1 MRAFAW
7 FVGTLV
13 AAGLVTAII
22 AYPVYRAHLS
32 GRVVAVSPRREPR
45 GHAGRGRGPR
55 LALPAS
61 RRELEARPRLWL
73 ALAQIP
79 EGCAGIR
86 HHRHGH
92 RRRRRGAAA
101 RDASG
106 ASSAR
111 RIPSSNCFCV
121 GLSSGIAVA
130 LIEETV
136 MRGAM
141 HSAIARESGQWAAV
155 LFTAPLFAVLH
166 FFAKA
171 RIPVDQ
177 LHWGSGFD
185 LLARSFAPLG
195 TPSLVFDSFMAWLA
209 VSLVLSL
216 TRVLTGNIAAAIG
229 LHAGWVV
236 VLRMLQ
242 EATAPGPAA
251 AGSAWLGKF
260 DGLLGYWVL
269 PWAAAIAARA
279 LAHPG
284 LWVPYA
290 RGRPDAAGTGR
301 RRRQRSDRRQPVEA
315 LERIIDLQVSLLV
328 GERYRQISPPG
339 DGPPRRHRRAAY
351 PCSRTPRR
359 AAATR
364 CSSNFDKRACRAG
377 TGTSGSRAQPLHL
390 AEIEPVRLPAALDQS
405 KSLPARRRKA
415 PAGHP
420 TIDGN
425 R

>member
-13 AAGLVTAII
+13 AAGLITALV
-22 AYPVYRAHLS
+22 AYPVYELTSQVASWPFHRVASRVAMLVAAGGLTWLCRHLGVGSKRALGYGLPWRRFLKVALIS
-32 GRVVAVSPRREPR
+32 GIAGMATAAAAAALLLAMHWRVVAGSPSMPK
-45 GHAGRGRGPR
+45 
-55 LALPAS
+55 LFL
-61 RRELEARPRLWL
+61 
-73 ALAQIP
+73 
-79 EGCAGIR
+79 
-86 HHRHGH
+86 
-92 RRRRRGAAA
+92 
-101 RDASG
+101 
-106 ASSAR
+106 
-111 RIPSSNCFCV
+111 V

-155 LFTAPLFAVLH
+155 LLTAPLFAVLH

-185 LLARSFAPLG
+185 LLVRSFAPLG

-242 EATAPGPAA
+242 EGTAPGPAA
-251 AGSAWLGKF
+251 PGSAWLGKF

-269 PWAAAIAARA
+269 PWAAAMGLA
-279 LAHPG
+279 LWLTRRG
-284 LWVPYA
+284 WVRY
-290 RGRPDAAGTGR
+290 AAGA
-301 RRRQRSDRRQPVEA
+301 D
-315 LERIIDLQVSLLV
+315 
-328 GERYRQISPPG
+328 G
-339 DGPPRRHRRAAY
+339 DGASGAMAASRSRR
-351 PCSRTPRR
+351 STG
-359 AAATR
+359 
-364 CSSNFDKRACRAG
+364 SS
-377 TGTSGSRAQPLHL
+377 
-390 AEIEPVRLPAALDQS
+390 IS
-405 KSLPARRRKA
+405 K
-415 PAGHP
+415 
-420 TIDGN
+420 
-425 R
+425 